1 MTKTPSVNVMDC
13 TETREWV
20 QRKLDGE
27 KIPDEL
33 VGKFQMHLVSCG
45 ECATWSANMHKV
57 VARVARLREPGPSF
71 GFESRLMRVLGLTGV
86 TGVPLWM
93 KWAAWAALGM
103 AGAWGVLIFLV
114 GGQLVSGAS
123 AGLSY
128 LPRALRF
135 GKHLS
140 LIQPNVATSLP
151 DILNLAFIVLG
162 AAVILIVLG
171 LLAMRMLRRKE
182 PSTPRNV

>member
-1 MTKTPSVNVMDC
+1 MTKTPSANVMDC
-13 TETREWV
+13 SETREWV
-20 QRKLDGE
+20 QRRLDGE

-33 VGKFQMHLVSCG
+33 VGRFQIHLVSCPG
-45 ECATWSANMHKV
+45 CARWATEMEKA
-57 VARVARLREPGPSF
+57 VAKMKILREPKPSAQF
-71 GFESRLMRVLGLTGV
+71 KARLIRVLGLAPVPVGLRVAAGV
-86 TGVPLWM
+86 
-93 KWAAWAALGM
+93 ALGLV
-103 AGAWGVLIFLV
+103 GAWCVAFFILGD
-114 GGQLVSGAS
+114 QLVSGAS

-140 LIQPNVATSLP
+140 LIQPNITTSLP

-182 PSTPRNV
+182 QLTPRNI